1 MSRLTGVLL
10 ALLVGA
16 MFLPEDAVAQRRPS
30 NNMWTRSAKLYL
42 DRARTNPR
50 PEEKRALYQQAL
62 EAALEGIENDPS
74 NPQIYLIAGQAYVRL
89 GEYYRADTMFTKAT
103 AMYPD
108 YEKEVNQERNNG
120 WVQAYNLGINMLQQ
134 GNIEDAIAQFE
145 KADAIYKGRPD
156 ARLQL
161 GAAYARKNDLEKA
174 IEAYRGA
181 LEILR
186 GPAREK
192 VPPQQRAQWAEQEEI
207 AAFNMAQMLA
217 SLGRDEEAAQA
228 YRDFLA
234 REPNNTT
241 AKINLAVVLS
251 RQEKDEEASKLYAE
265 LLADQNLG
273 AGEYQLIGVGL
284 FRSKL
289 YDQARDAFRKALER
303 NPYMRDAKYNLA
315 QALNAQSTELEEK
328 RQAASGAEAAS
339 YAEQLKQLYDE
350 LAKVSEEV
358 VQMDPY
364 NRNARLLLVRG
375 YRGLADVDDAGA
387 EQWRNKALEV
397 LRAQEAMEFEVDGI
411 RMTGQDKQAQVQ
423 GQFRNLKLEAGQPV
437 KIVFTFLGEGG
448 TTVATKEVQV
458 VTPPAESASSFQ
470 LDVEASGTI
479 LGWKYDVSR

>member
-1 MSRLTGVLL
+1 
-10 ALLVGA
+10 
-16 MFLPEDAVAQRRPS
+16 
-30 NNMWTRSAKLYL
+30 
-42 DRARTNPR
+42 
-50 PEEKRALYQQAL
+50 
-62 EAALEGIENDPS
+62 
-74 NPQIYLIAGQAYVRL
+74 
-89 GEYYRADTMFTKAT
+89 
-103 AMYPD
+103 
-108 YEKEVNQERNNG
+108 
-120 WVQAYNLGINMLQQ
+120 
-134 GNIEDAIAQFE
+134 
-145 KADAIYKGRPD
+145 
-156 ARLQL
+156 
-161 GAAYARKNDLEKA
+161 
-174 IEAYRGA
+174 
-181 LEILR
+181 
-186 GPAREK
+186 
-192 VPPQQRAQWAEQEEI
+192 
-207 AAFNMAQMLA
+207 
-217 SLGRDEEAAQA
+217 
-228 YRDFLA
+228 
-234 REPNNTT
+234 NTT

>member
-1 MSRLTGVLL
+1 
-10 ALLVGA
+10 
-16 MFLPEDAVAQRRPS
+16 
-30 NNMWTRSAKLYL
+30 
-42 DRARTNPR
+42 
-50 PEEKRALYQQAL
+50 
-62 EAALEGIENDPS
+62 
-74 NPQIYLIAGQAYVRL
+74 
-89 GEYYRADTMFTKAT
+89 
-103 AMYPD
+103 
-108 YEKEVNQERNNG
+108 
-120 WVQAYNLGINMLQQ
+120 
-134 GNIEDAIAQFE
+134 
-145 KADAIYKGRPD
+145 DAIYKGRPD

-315 QALNAQSTELEEK
+315 LALNAQSTELEEK

-339 YAEQLKQLYDE
+339 CAEQLKQLYDE

-364 NRNARLLLVRG
+364 NRNARLLLARG

-423 GQFRNLKLEAGQPV
+423 G
-437 KIVFTFLGEGG
+437 
-448 TTVATKEVQV
+448 
-458 VTPPAESASSFQ
+458 
-470 LDVEASGTI
+470 
-479 LGWKYDVSR
+479 